1 MIQNYYNTAT
11 MEFFQYMLG
20 NDDWYFPDHNMQMF
34 AAPNKDT
41 LLVPYDFDFSR
52 VVSAVYAHRSDKNTY
67 RGFCHT
73 EEEYELTIDNFNR
86 KKQEILN
93 LYTTTDL
100 LNAESKDHS
109 LRLIRSFYS
118 IINDQKRLKLEILD
132 NCEDDY

>member
-1 MIQNYYNTAT
+1 MAFPIIDLIQ
-11 MEFFQYMLG
+11 
-20 NDDWYFPDHNMQMF
+20 

-41 LLVPYDFDFSR
+41 LLVPYDFDFSLM
-52 VVSAVYAHRSDKNTY
+52 VSAIYAHRSDNNTY

-73 EEEYELTIDNFNR
+73 EEEYKLTIEKFNR

-100 LNAESKDHS
+100 ISEESKDHS

-118 IINDQKRLKLEILD
+118 IINNQKRLKLEILD
-132 NCEDDY
+132 KCEDDY